1 MVTDPSSVPVISWF
15 ASDGEKRTASTAVLG
30 VDSSSSVSAELWP
43 KAEGPVAQ
51 TNEAKF
57 LPDWK
62 NILNDLNLINNTLID
77 KLSH

>member
-1 MVTDPSSVPVISWF
+1 
-15 ASDGEKRTASTAVLG
+15 LG

-62 NILNDLNLINNTLID
+62 NILNDSNLINNTLID